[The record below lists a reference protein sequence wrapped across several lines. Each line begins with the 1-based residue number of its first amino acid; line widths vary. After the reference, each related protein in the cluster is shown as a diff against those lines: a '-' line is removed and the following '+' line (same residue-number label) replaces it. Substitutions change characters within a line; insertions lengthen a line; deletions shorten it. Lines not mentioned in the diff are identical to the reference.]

1 MEYIDD
7 VVIDGVLDE
16 LPQDFDSH
24 HFFRKLIRMYPSEYT
39 KELSR
44 YQDNADPFLVL
55 HPLIAKELARNGRL
69 RKMGK
74 VTSPNIGG
82 ESTSNEAWQ
91 KI

>member
-7 VVIDGVLDE
+7 AVMNRVLDE

-24 HFFRKLIRMYPSEYT
+24 HFFRRLIRMYPSEYT

-44 YQDNADPFLVL
+44 HQNRADPFRVL
-55 HPLIAKELARNGRL
+55 HPLIANSLAHNNRL

-82 ESTSNEAWQ
+82 ESTANEAWQ
-91 KI
+91 KT